1 MGYNIG
7 IGEATLL
14 VDKND
19 GNISVQIE
27 AVEVSGAPVWKLPEN
42 DPWPDLVGKGNF
54 TYPSYS
60 GFERFSSETGL
71 KDVFFNLVL
80 RFEGSPVTTLI
91 KEDHLGII
99 RRAKEQW
106 IADHP
111 ENIAGWRKNEDDIL
125 AKLIWY
131 EFWFEWALNN
141 CKIPAI
147 QCS

>member
-7 IGEATLL
+7 IGEAILH

-19 GNISVQIE
+19 GQITVE
-27 AVEVSGAPVWKLPEN
+27 IERVEVAEAPVWELPEN
-42 DPWPDLVGKGNF
+42 DPFPDLVGKGNF
-54 TYPSYS
+54 TYPSNS
-60 GFERFSSETGL
+60 GFARFSSATGL
-71 KDVFFNLVL
+71 KDVLFN
-80 RFEGSPVTTLI
+80 FDSTATTLI
-91 KEDHLGII
+91 KDDDLKII

-106 IADHP
+106 ITDHP
-111 ENIAGWRKNEDDIL
+111 KSIAGWRRNEDDIL